1 MSNWPLGFPSTAMV
15 PIFQHCSHSVSLRK
29 TLSSQPH
36 ASIGVVIATACIG
49 YVLYRAFIPT
59 NWSQVYICQK
69 PKKWRG
75 VGAWEKNGWEV
86 YGRQEKREW
95 EVGFSTW
102 GEVGEIGKIMQQCTI
117 FSNQNSAKREEPT
130 EIGWEPGLEGMGS
143 GKLKPPVFPSP
154 PPPTPPQ
161 PPQSHL

>member
-1 MSNWPLGFPSTAMV
+1 MSSTV
-15 PIFQHCSHSVSLRK
+15 
-29 TLSSQPH
+29 LSYQQTG
-36 ASIGVVIATACIG
+36 ARC
-49 YVLYRAFIPT
+49 AF
-59 NWSQVYICQK
+59 VKK

-86 YGRQEKREW
+86 CGRQEKRER

-102 GEVGEIGKIMQQCTI
+102 GEVGEIGKIMQQYTI
-117 FSNQNSAKREEPT
+117 FCNQNRAKRQEPT

-154 PPPTPPQ
+154 PTPTTTKPLVKLKIWTTH
-161 PPQSHL
+161 S